1 MPRRLRFE
9 RLSLFQQP
17 LLFIAL
23 SFICGLLLA
32 ARYQVSIGA
41 WIAIAAISWV
51 TSATLLSCKRGD
63 WIIVVSLLCGCLAA
77 GGAIWEIDRNNVARD
92 RVLRLFELSELKV
105 DEPVEIRGVLNKS
118 PELAPDRIY
127 LSVRVEKLATF
138 GRERPASGCVQLVV
152 PFMDRQARVEY
163 DALRLDYG
171 TRVRALCN
179 LSNRH
184 NYRNPG
190 APDFDEMLE
199 HRGFDATGWIK
210 SPLLIEPLIE
220 GEGNRFLAKLYQL
233 RAHGLTVILRSFR
246 QPAAGILA
254 AALLGNR
261 YFLARETAEAF
272 RAGGTFHLLV
282 ISGLH
287 VALIAMAMIRF
298 ASYLSHSRFIQY
310 SFVLAFIWGYA
321 LMVGMEPSIAR
332 AVVMLSI
339 VLIGK
344 VIFREAAGA
353 NTMAASAIVL
363 LSVNPRDI
371 FNPAFQLSFLTVLII
386 VVFIAPLYQR
396 LKAIGSWQ
404 PSLMT
409 PYPPRV
415 SRPVKWLSEA
425 LYWNEEKFR
434 EEMNESRIR
443 FKLNKVRF
451 SLWLNEMRLQRIINW
466 IVVTIST
473 TTGVQMALLPLMV
486 ALFHRVSIVGP
497 LANVIEGILIFVL
510 MIAGAIYL
518 AIHAL
523 SGGIAIKLAGLVN
536 ELGVMA
542 VKLNEP
548 LPGRNFASFRVP
560 DFGESSAAIFTPYF
574 FAVTVLIIVTNEWN
588 PLRKGDDSKEEKAG
602 RLLWVMAQ
610 VSLLTIVILGWLIIA
625 HPLTHEYDRGRL
637 SVTFLDVGQGDSL
650 VVTFPSGS
658 LMMIDAGGRP
668 AYQARGD
675 PEEEDEDLFIE
686 DRIGIAEAAVMP
698 YLWRRGMK
706 RLDWIVGIHQD
717 ADHVDGFT
725 EIARSFSLGSALKS
739 ERGQLSPGI
748 FDQAIKHAQLP
759 LRMVKRGDQM
769 EIEGVR
775 IAVLSP
781 YGNEQDNG
789 MTVNDRSLVLK
800 MTFGVH
806 SFLLTGDLEK
816 EGEMRLVESPTD
828 LQADVLKVAHHGSRT
843 SSTHRFLEK
852 VKPRHAV
859 ISAGDPS
866 PYGHPHPEVVARL
879 QAIGAQV
886 WRTGSCGAITIST
899 DGHRLNVETFVKCE

>member
-1 MPRRLRFE
+1 M
-9 RLSLFQQP
+9 
-17 LLFIAL
+17 
-23 SFICGLLLA
+23 
-32 ARYQVSIGA
+32 
-41 WIAIAAISWV
+41 
-51 TSATLLSCKRGD
+51 
-63 WIIVVSLLCGCLAA
+63 
-77 GGAIWEIDRNNVARD
+77 GGAIWEIDRNNVAGD
-92 RVLRLFELSELKV
+92 RVSRLFERGELKIG
-105 DEPVEIRGVLNKS
+105 EPVEILGVLNEL

-127 LSVRVEKLATF
+127 LSVRVEKVTTL
-138 GRERPASGCVQLVV
+138 GRDRPASGCVQLVV
-152 PFMDRQARVEY
+152 PFNDRQSRVEY
-163 DALRLDYG
+163 DALKLDYG
-171 TRVRALCN
+171 ARIRALGL

-210 SPLLIEPLIE
+210 SPLLIEPLID
-220 GEGNRFLAKLYQL
+220 GERNRFLAKLYQL
-233 RAHGLTVILRSFR
+233 RAQGLTVILRSFK

-261 YFLARETAEAF
+261 YFLSRETAESF

-287 VALIAMAMIRF
+287 VALIAMTMIRF
-298 ASYLSHSRFIQY
+298 AGYLSHSRLIQY
-310 SFVLAFIWGYA
+310 SLVLAFIWGYA
-321 LMVGMEPSIAR
+321 LMVGMQPSIAR

-344 VIFREAAGA
+344 WIFREAAGA

-386 VVFIAPLYQR
+386 VVFTAPLSQR

-404 PSLMT
+404 PSLAT

-415 SRPVKWLSEA
+415 FRPVKWWSEA

-434 EEMNESRIR
+434 KEMNESHIKFR
-443 FKLNKVRF
+443 LNKVRF
-451 SLWLNEMRLQRIINW
+451 SLWLNEMRLQRMVHW

-473 TTGVQMALLPLMV
+473 TTGVQIALLPLMV
-486 ALFHRVSIVGP
+486 ALFHRVSIVAP
-497 LANVIEGILIFVL
+497 VANVIEGILIFVL

-518 AIHAL
+518 AIHTLA
-523 SGGIAIKLAGLVN
+523 GGIAIKLAGLVN
-536 ELGVMA
+536 ELGVLA

-548 LPGRNFASFRVP
+548 LPVLNQASFRVP
-560 DFGESSAAIFTPYF
+560 DFGEASAAIFTPYF
-574 FAVTVLIIVTNEWN
+574 IAVLVLIVATNEWN
-588 PLRKGDDSKEEKAG
+588 PLRKGDDFKEESTGK
-602 RLLWVMAQ
+602 LVYLMTHI
-610 VSLLTIVILGWLIIA
+610 SLLTIVILGWLIVA
-625 HPLTHEYDRGRL
+625 HPFTHEYDRGRL

-650 VVTFPSGS
+650 VISFPSGS

-668 AYQARGD
+668 AYQAREAAEEDGD
-675 PEEEDEDLFIE
+675 DEDLFIE
-686 DRIGIAEAAVMP
+686 DRIGISEAAVMP
-698 YLWRRGMK
+698 YLWRRGIK
-706 RLDWIVGIHQD
+706 QLDWIVASHQD

-725 EIARSFSLGSALKS
+725 EIARSFSLGSAIKS
-739 ERGQLSPGI
+739 EGGQLSPGV

-759 LRMVKRGDQM
+759 LRIVKRGDQM

-775 IAVLSP
+775 IEVLSP
-781 YGNEQDNG
+781 FGSEQDKG
-789 MTVNDRSLVLK
+789 MSVNDRSLVLK
-800 MTFGVH
+800 MTYGSH
-806 SFLLTGDLEK
+806 SFLLTGDIEK
-816 EGEMRLVESPTD
+816 EGEMRLVDSPTD

-843 SSTHRFLEK
+843 SSTMRFLEK

-859 ISAGDPS
+859 ISAADPS
-866 PYGHPHPEVVARL
+866 PYGHPHPEVVSRLRAR
-879 QAIGAQV
+879 GANI

-899 DGHRLNVETFVKCE
+899 DGNRLNVKTFVKCE